1 MSRIGRKTKGH
12 KPAFGVFI
20 YSKETGEILWD
31 LLPRKYEIPNRYK
44 AVQLAEELF
53 RKHKNDNIYVEVW
66 EKDPKGHYRETG
78 EPEYKSDEK

>member
-12 KPAFGVFI
+12 RPAFGVFI

-31 LLPRKYEIPNRYK
+31 LLPRKYQIPNRYK

-66 EKDPKGHYRETG
+66 KKDGNGHYGKSG
-78 EPEYKSDEK
+78 EPIYKSTKK